1 MASAYP
7 VAAPGGTVRR
17 RPAWRVAPAVWFL
30 LPAAAILLL
39 VFAGPLVFALNA
51 SLTGWSLVQPG
62 SERDYVGLDNY
73 RDVLASVEYWHAV
86 RATLIYSLSAV
97 SLELVLGTALAL
109 LLNLDFFCRSLF
121 RSVMVIPM
129 VITPAVIGIF
139 WRLLFEEE
147 SGIFNYVLSSLGLPK
162 LSWLGLKMS
171 LPSII
176 LMDVWQ
182 TTPFF
187 ILVILAGLQAM
198 DETVIAAA
206 RVDGAGASQLF
217 RYVTLPFLVP
227 YMLIAASFRI
237 ISSMGDFDKIYLLTQ
252 GGPGDVTTTMSIFA
266 YKTGFNAFDIG
277 HTAAIALLFVAI
289 VLAVS
294 SPLLWYL
301 FKSTL
306 AERH

>member
-1 MASAYP
+1 MAVTLP
-7 VAAPGGTVRR
+7 VAVSGKPVRSALIGR
-17 RPAWRVAPAVWFL
+17 LPAGVWFL
-30 LPAAAILLL
+30 LPAAAILLV
-39 VFAGPLVFALNA
+39 VFAAPLAFAFKA

-62 SERDYVGLDNY
+62 SAHDYVGLANY
-73 RDVLASVEYWHAV
+73 RDVLGSVEYWHAV
-86 RATLIYSLSAV
+86 RTTLSYSLTAV
-97 SLELVLGTALAL
+97 ALELALGTALAL
-109 LLNLDFFCRSLF
+109 LLNLDFFGRSFF

-147 SGIFNYVLSSLGLPK
+147 SGIFNWVLASLGLPK
-162 LSWLGLKMS
+162 LAWLGLTMS

-187 ILVILAGLQAM
+187 ILVILAGLQSM
-198 DETVIAAA
+198 DENVIAAA
-206 RVDGAGASQLF
+206 RVDGANWSQMF
-217 RYVTLPFLVP
+217 RHITLPFLVP

-237 ISSMGDFDKIYLLTQ
+237 ISSMGDFDKIYLLTS

-277 HTAAIALLFVAI
+277 RTSAIALLFVAI
-289 VLAVS
+289 VLTVS
-294 SPLLWYL
+294 APLLWYL

>member
-1 MASAYP
+1 MAVTYP
-7 VAAPGGTVRR
+7 VAASGM
-17 RPAWRVAPAVWFL
+17 RPRPPARVPVGLWFM
-30 LPAAAILLL
+30 LPATAILLVVL
-39 VFAGPLVFALNA
+39 AGPLAFAFNA

-62 SERDYVGLDNY
+62 SEHDYIGFDNY
-73 RDVLASVEYWHAV
+73 RDVLGSVEYWHAV
-86 RATLIYSLSAV
+86 RTTLTYSLSAV
-97 SLELVLGTALAL
+97 SLELVLGTAFAL
-109 LLNLDFFCRSLF
+109 LLNLDFFGRSFF

-147 SGIFNYVLSSLGLPK
+147 TGIFNYVLTSLGLPK
-162 LSWLGLKMS
+162 LAWLGLKMS

-187 ILVILAGLQAM
+187 ILVLLAGLQSM
-198 DETVIAAA
+198 DENVIAAA
-206 RVDGAGASQLF
+206 RVDGASRSQLF
-217 RYVTLPFLVP
+217 RYITLPFLVP

-237 ISSMGDFDKIYLLTQ
+237 ISSMGDFDKIYLLTS

-277 HTAAIALLFVAI
+277 RTSAIALLFVAI
-289 VLAVS
+289 VLTVS
-294 SPLLWYL
+294 APLLWYL
-301 FKSTL
+301 FKTTL